1 LNIRKKTVA
10 IFYNNSIDSQNISKI
25 TSGSG
30 WYNVRCGTESI
41 PVYIDQSYSGGG
53 WCLVLANR
61 GATGGMNNL
70 TYYNAAQTANYRTGG
85 SNQGSNT
92 TCFPNSGNPGSALSN
107 YNVFIGAKYWNFL
120 SGRLTSGKITIV
132 QFVAATNGVALSAT
146 GSHTK
151 RYRWEANQFTS
162 QYYWSGA
169 TAISD
174 ETGTGS
180 PGFYNY
186 HAVNGYGLTTYDY
199 DIDANGGNCSTYYNN
214 NPWWYGSCWSGNY
227 FAGNGYADYPYWD
240 GSGGDYHQYGAVYI
254 K

>member
-1 LNIRKKTVA
+1 MAVY
-10 IFYNNSIDSQNISKI
+10 YNNSISYTEISKL

-30 WYNVRCGTESI
+30 WYNIRFGVETI

-61 GATGGMNNL
+61 GSTGGMNNL
-70 TYYNAAQTANYRTGG
+70 THHDAVHNANYRTGG
-85 SNQGSNT
+85 SNQGSNIR
-92 TCFPNSGNPGSALSN
+92 CRPNSNNPGLALSN
-107 YNVFIGAKYWNFL
+107 YNVWIGTKYWNFL

-132 QFVAATNGVALSAT
+132 QFVSTTNGTALSAT

-151 RYRWEANQFTS
+151 RYRWQANHFTNGF
-162 QYYWSGA
+162 YWSGA

-174 ETGTGS
+174 ETTTGA
-180 PGFYNY
+180 PGFYSY
-186 HAVNGYGLTTYDY
+186 HAANSFGLTCYDY
-199 DIDANGGNCSTYYNN
+199 DVDTYGSNCSTLYNN
-214 NPWWYGSCWSGNY
+214 NPWWYGNCWSGNY
-227 FAGNGYADYPYWD
+227 FAGNGYADAPYWD

>member
-1 LNIRKKTVA
+1 MTV
-10 IFYNNSIDSQNISKI
+10 FYNSTIDSENISKI

-30 WYNVRCGTESI
+30 WYNVRCGSESI

-70 TYYNAAQTANYRTGG
+70 TYYDAVHTANYRTGG
-85 SNQGSNT
+85 SNQGSNI
-92 TCFPNSGNPGSALSN
+92 TCYPNSGNPGIALSN

-120 SGRLTSGKITIV
+120 SGRLTSGKITVV
-132 QFVAATNGVALSAT
+132 QFVSPTIGTALSNTA
-146 GSHTK
+146 GQSK
-151 RYRWEANQFTS
+151 RYRWQANQFTS

-174 ETGTGS
+174 ETGTGA
-180 PGFYNY
+180 PGFYGY
-186 HAVNGYGLTTYDY
+186 HAANGYGLTCYDY
-199 DIDANGGNCSTYYNN
+199 DVDSNGGNCSTYYNN
-214 NPWWYGSCWSGNY
+214 NPWWYGSCWDGNY
-227 FAGNGYADYPYWD
+227 FAGAGYNDYPYWS
-240 GSGGDYHQYGAVYI
+240 GSGSDYHNYGAVYI